1 MKKIL
6 LLTAMIATI
15 SSADMKEC
23 EFRIEMGDITNKTAL
38 RLYDECHFTKAL
50 HKFKMAR
57 ANYVM
62 GFKHCLNTDR
72 EEELISKS
80 EATSRMMNDK
90 GLNAKSNFQKL
101 IKG

>member
-1 MKKIL
+1 MKTL
-6 LLTAMIATI
+6 LIATMI
-15 SSADMKEC
+15 LTGVSADMKEC
-23 EFRIEMGDITNKTAL
+23 DFRIEMGDITNRTAL
-38 RLYDECHFTKAL
+38 RLYEEGHFVKAL

-62 GFKHCLNTDR
+62 AFKHCINTDR
-72 EEELISKS
+72 EDELLNKS
-80 EATSRMMNDK
+80 AATSRMMNDK